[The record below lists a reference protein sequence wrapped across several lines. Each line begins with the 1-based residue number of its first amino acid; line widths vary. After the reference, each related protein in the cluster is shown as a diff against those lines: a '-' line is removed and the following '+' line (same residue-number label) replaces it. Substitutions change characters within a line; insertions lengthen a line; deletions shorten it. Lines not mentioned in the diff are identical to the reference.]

1 MEYEQQLCQEE
12 IIRISI
18 NKWLLYHMDRQ
29 VFIAMAENLL
39 RVDFT
44 GLLCQFGTCGIH
56 TVDKSVS

>member
-1 MEYEQQLCQEE
+1 MCQEE

-29 VFIAMAENLL
+29 VFIAMTENFL